1 MGGRNIVPMIKPK
14 RQSRTLRFNIGLMI
28 AFGLLEAGAI
38 LFQAALPEI
47 TYAVIIAVSGIG
59 NIILRFFTVGPIR

>member
-1 MGGRNIVPMIKPK
+1 MEKLTKLK
-14 RQSRTLRFNIGLMI
+14 RKSKTLWFNSGLMVV
-28 AFGLLEAGAI
+28 FGLLEIGAI